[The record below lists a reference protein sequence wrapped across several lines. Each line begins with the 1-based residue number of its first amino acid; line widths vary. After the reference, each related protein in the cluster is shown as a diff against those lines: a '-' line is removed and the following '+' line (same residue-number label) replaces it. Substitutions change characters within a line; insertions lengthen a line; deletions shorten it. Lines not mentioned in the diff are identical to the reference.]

1 MEADVSRSLDLEAWT
16 SVLPDKRK
24 VINLAALL
32 SSGVAVESLIGR
44 EAFVPHLQVGVYP
57 QAIQSAWTE
66 EDITQLEAN
75 LFGPDL
81 DAEPHQ
87 GDAYSSGLIVENFKM
102 IGWRLLDTEVLV
114 ESYGF
119 KGVYWVWV
127 LLDSE
132 GELQDGAL

>member
-32 SSGVAVESLIGR
+32 LSGVAVESLIGR

-66 EDITQLEAN
+66 KDITQLEAK

-81 DAEPHQ
+81 DAEPHH
-87 GDAYSSGLIVENFKM
+87 GDAYSSGLIAETKM
-102 IGWRLLDTEVLV
+102 IGWRLLDIEVLV

-119 KGVYWVWV
+119 KRVYWVWV
-127 LLDSE
+127 LLNSE

>member
-66 EDITQLEAN
+66 EDITQLEAK

-87 GDAYSSGLIVENFKM
+87 GDAYSSGLIAENFKM
-102 IGWRLLDTEVLV
+102 IGRHLLDIEVLV

-119 KGVYWVWV
+119 KRVHWAWV
-127 LLDSE
+127 LFNSE